1 MPTTYSSILLFF
13 LFQVPFSL
21 LDWRL
26 LANLNP
32 RYMKAIHLH
41 NYGSEHLRYEE
52 VPSPQTGP
60 GQVLVRVHA
69 ASVNQIDAGKA
80 SGAARYL
87 FPLTFPWIPGGDF
100 AGTVE
105 MVGAGVTDW
114 QPGTDVYGTCEA
126 VGNLPA
132 YGGTYAEYIVVPAA
146 NLAVKPA
153 TLSFAEAAAV
163 PIAALTAWQAL
174 QATQLQA
181 GQTILIHGGAGP
193 VGGFAVQFAHLLGA
207 RVLATASAQDLDF
220 VRSLGAQEAIDYHTT
235 PFETV
240 LHQVDAVLDVVGG
253 DTQQRSFDVLKS
265 GGYLIATNQ
274 PPSPD
279 EAARYGVHAQMVH
292 MHNSGDE
299 LAHFAR
305 LLDAGTL
312 RVDVARTYPLAQAGL
327 AWADSARHLP
337 PRPGAPAGPPV
348 AAPKV
353 HGKIVLEVG

>member
-1 MPTTYSSILLFF
+1 
-13 LFQVPFSL
+13 
-21 LDWRL
+21 
-26 LANLNP
+26 
-32 RYMKAIHLH
+32 MKAISLQA
-41 NYGSEHLRYEE
+41 YGFEHLRYGD
-52 VPSPQTGP
+52 VPSPQVGP
-60 GQVLVRVHA
+60 GQVLVRVRA

-80 SGAARYL
+80 SGAVRAL

-105 MVGAGVTDW
+105 TVGAGITGW
-114 QPGTDVYGTCEA
+114 EPGTAVYGTCEA
-126 VGNLPA
+126 VGDLPA
-132 YGGTYAEYIVVPAA
+132 YGGAYAEYIVVPAA
-146 NLAVKPA
+146 NLAIKPA
-153 TLSFAEAAAV
+153 TLSFTEAAAV

-181 GQTILIHGGAGP
+181 GQTILIHGGAEP
-193 VGGFAVQFAHLLGA
+193 VGGFAVQFAHQLGA
-207 RVLATASAQDLDF
+207 RVLATASPDDLAF
-220 VRSLGAQEAIDYHTT
+220 VRSLGAHEAIDYHATR
-235 PFETV
+235 FETV
-240 LHQVDAVLDVVGG
+240 AHHVDAVLDVVGG
-253 DTQQRSFDVLKS
+253 DTQQRSFAVLKP

-274 PPSPD
+274 QPSPD
-279 EAARYGVHAQMVH
+279 EAARNGVHAQMVH
-292 MHNSGDE
+292 MYNSGDE

-337 PRPGAPAGPPV
+337 PRPGAPASPPV